1 MQPDPGPDAVAP
13 EDLSPTHVGWH
24 AVFVVV
30 VLGALIYLILP
41 QLGKV
46 PEAWNAIRH
55 ANVGWLA
62 VGLVATVAIFV
73 AGGLQLI
80 GATRPRLSLPQA
92 ATAQL
97 AASFA
102 AKLTP
107 ASVGAVGVRVR
118 FLQRSGL
125 DTAEA
130 VGSAALYSVANAIV
144 HFTWLIAAFVFAGG
158 SAFSD
163 DVTLPD
169 NWEILAG
176 VVVVLSASGVV
187 VFFPRARN
195 WVSMRVRPALG
206 DLAAVLRRPAKA
218 GQLLGGAVAQTGCY
232 ILAFSASL
240 AAVHAG
246 TSVGTA
252 MIVYLAGSTVAAAAP
267 TPGGLGAVEA
277 ALVAGL
283 TATGTPT
290 DLAVAGVLVF
300 RILTYWLTF
309 IPSWLAVR
317 GLRHRNL
324 L

>member
-1 MQPDPGPDAVAP
+1 LEPTPDAGVVAP
-13 EDLSPTHVGWH
+13 DEVSPAHVGWH

-30 VLGALIYLILP
+30 VLGALVWLILP
-41 QLGKV
+41 QLGEV
-46 PEAWNAIRH
+46 PEAWSAIRH
-55 ANVGWLA
+55 ADPIWLA
-62 VGLVATVAIFV
+62 VGAMATAAVFF

-80 GATRPRLSLPQA
+80 GATRPHVSVGRA
-92 ATAQL
+92 AEAQL

-118 FLQRSGL
+118 FLHRSGL
-125 DTAEA
+125 ETAEA
-130 VGSAALYSVANAIV
+130 VGSTALYSLANGIV
-144 HFTWLIAAFVFAGG
+144 HFAWLIGAFVFAGG
-158 SAFSD
+158 SAFGS
-163 DVTLPD
+163 DVTLP
-169 NWEILAG
+169 NGWELLAG
-176 VVVVLSASGVV
+176 VFVVLSASGVV
-187 VFFPRARN
+187 AFLPRARR
-195 WVSMRVRPALG
+195 WIALRVRPALL
-206 DLAAVLRRPAKA
+206 DLAGVLRRPAKA
-218 GQLLGGAVAQTGCY
+218 GQLLGGAAAQTGCFMV
-232 ILAFSASL
+232 AFGASL
-240 AAVHAG
+240 AAVGAG
-246 TSVGTA
+246 TSVGTM

-317 GLRHRNL
+317 ALRQREL